1 MRKGEPIVVVKY
13 VSKSYGKVE
22 ALKEVSLVVEQ
33 GEIFGLIGPDG
44 AGKSTLFRILTTL
57 LLADKGSATVGGLN
71 VVEDYELIRTKV
83 GYMPGR
89 FSLYQDLSVEENLEF
104 FATVFHTTIQ
114 ENYALIK
121 DIYQQIEPFKKRR
134 AGALSGGMKQKLAL
148 SCALIHKPDILFLDE
163 PTTGVDPVSRK
174 EFWQML
180 RNLREQGIT
189 IIVSTPIMDEARQCD
204 RIAFINHGEIHGI
217 DTPERI
223 LQEFASILCPPS
235 LEREEVQHTMAPV
248 IEVEQLTKCF
258 GNFTAVDH
266 ISFQVNRGEIFGF
279 LGANGAGKSTLLK
292 CISGLLKPQ
301 SGEVSYDGEVL
312 PRTANAVVAKG
323 IAMVPEGRWIF
334 PNLTVEENLLMGGY
348 LSKNRGEGLERA
360 YSMFKRL
367 KERRSQRAGT
377 MSGGEQ
383 QMLAIAR
390 GLMANPKVLILD
402 EPSLG
407 LAPLIVNEVIA
418 YIDEINQQGVTI
430 LLVEQNARKALKI
443 AHHAC
448 VMEQG
453 KIVRYGTGDEIAKD
467 ENVVAAYLGR
477 KK

>member
-1 MRKGEPIVVVKY
+1 MAVMLDVKNINVY
-13 VSKSYGKVE
+13 YGAIHAV
-22 ALKEVSLVVEQ
+22 
-33 GEIFGLIGPDG
+33 
-44 AGKSTLFRILTTL
+44 
-57 LLADKGSATVGGLN
+57 
-71 VVEDYELIRTKV
+71 
-83 GYMPGR
+83 
-89 FSLYQDLSVEENLEF
+89 
-104 FATVFHTTIQ
+104 
-114 ENYALIK
+114 K
-121 DIYQQIEPFKKRR
+121 D
-134 AGALSGGMKQKLAL
+134 
-148 SCALIHKPDILFLDE
+148 
-163 PTTGVDPVSRK
+163 
-174 EFWQML
+174 
-180 RNLREQGIT
+180 
-189 IIVSTPIMDEARQCD
+189 
-204 RIAFINHGEIHGI
+204 
-217 DTPERI
+217 
-223 LQEFASILCPPS
+223 
-235 LEREEVQHTMAPV
+235 
-248 IEVEQLTKCF
+248 
-258 GNFTAVDH
+258 
-266 ISFQVNRGEIFGF
+266 ISFQVNEGEIVT
-279 LGANGAGKSTLLK
+279 LIGANGAGKSTLLK
-292 CISGLLKPQ
+292 CIAGLLKPQ
-301 SGEVSYDGEVL
+301 GGQISYNSEPL
-312 PRTANAVVAKG
+312 PRSASAVVAKG

>member
-1 MRKGEPIVVVKY
+1 MLKIDNLVFN
-13 VSKSYGKVE
+13 YGKIQ
-22 ALKEVSLVVEQ
+22 ALKGVSFEVQQ
-33 GEIFGLIGPDG
+33 GEI
-44 AGKSTLFRILTTL
+44 
-57 LLADKGSATVGGLN
+57 
-71 VVEDYELIRTKV
+71 
-83 GYMPGR
+83 
-89 FSLYQDLSVEENLEF
+89 LS
-104 FATVFHTTIQ
+104 
-114 ENYALIK
+114 
-121 DIYQQIEPFKKRR
+121 
-134 AGALSGGMKQKLAL
+134 
-148 SCALIHKPDILFLDE
+148 
-163 PTTGVDPVSRK
+163 
-174 EFWQML
+174 
-180 RNLREQGIT
+180 
-189 IIVSTPIMDEARQCD
+189 IV
-204 RIAFINHGEIHGI
+204 
-217 DTPERI
+217 
-223 LQEFASILCPPS
+223 
-235 LEREEVQHTMAPV
+235 
-248 IEVEQLTKCF
+248 
-258 GNFTAVDH
+258 
-266 ISFQVNRGEIFGF
+266 
-279 LGANGAGKSTLLK
+279 GANGAGKSTLLK

-430 LLVEQNARKALKI
+430 LLVE
-443 AHHAC
+443 
-448 VMEQG
+448 
-453 KIVRYGTGDEIAKD
+453 
-467 ENVVAAYLGR
+467 
-477 KK
+477 

>member
-1 MRKGEPIVVVKY
+1 MLKIDNLVFN
-13 VSKSYGKVE
+13 YGKIQ
-22 ALKEVSLVVEQ
+22 ALKGVSFEVQQ
-33 GEIFGLIGPDG
+33 GEI
-44 AGKSTLFRILTTL
+44 
-57 LLADKGSATVGGLN
+57 
-71 VVEDYELIRTKV
+71 
-83 GYMPGR
+83 
-89 FSLYQDLSVEENLEF
+89 LS
-104 FATVFHTTIQ
+104 
-114 ENYALIK
+114 
-121 DIYQQIEPFKKRR
+121 
-134 AGALSGGMKQKLAL
+134 
-148 SCALIHKPDILFLDE
+148 
-163 PTTGVDPVSRK
+163 
-174 EFWQML
+174 
-180 RNLREQGIT
+180 
-189 IIVSTPIMDEARQCD
+189 IV
-204 RIAFINHGEIHGI
+204 
-217 DTPERI
+217 
-223 LQEFASILCPPS
+223 
-235 LEREEVQHTMAPV
+235 
-248 IEVEQLTKCF
+248 
-258 GNFTAVDH
+258 
-266 ISFQVNRGEIFGF
+266 
-279 LGANGAGKSTLLK
+279 GANGAGKSTLLK

-418 YIDEINQQGVTI
+418 YIDEINQKGVTI

-448 VMEQG
+448 VMGQG